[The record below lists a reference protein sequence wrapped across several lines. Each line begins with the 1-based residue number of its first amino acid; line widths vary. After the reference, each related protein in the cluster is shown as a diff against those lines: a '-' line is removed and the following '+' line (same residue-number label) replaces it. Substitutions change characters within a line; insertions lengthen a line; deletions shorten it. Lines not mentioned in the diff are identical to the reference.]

1 MIIDS
6 NPRSFSSAREKG
18 AIDYAARHQC
28 ANHHNWVCNR
38 HANTPP
44 FRAPARRC
52 EMKRVMGMHGGRHE
66 CGVCNGGGTDE
77 GECRCPRMIEW
88 GMRNVKCGVMI
99 RWM

>member
-1 MIIDS
+1 MS
-6 NPRSFSSAREKG
+6 MKG
-18 AIDYAARHQC
+18 GVLMAK
-28 ANHHNWVCNR
+28 WVLLLGLCFLLFF
-38 HANTPP
+38 A
-44 FRAPARRC
+44 
-52 EMKRVMGMHGGRHE
+52 GGRHE